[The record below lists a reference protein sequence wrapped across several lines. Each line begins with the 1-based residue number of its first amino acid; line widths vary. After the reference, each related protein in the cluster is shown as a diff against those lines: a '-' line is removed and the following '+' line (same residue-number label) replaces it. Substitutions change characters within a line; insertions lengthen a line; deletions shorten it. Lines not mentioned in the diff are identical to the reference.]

1 MCTRRLVLVIAIYVG
16 FDLVNPLMPGP
27 FIFDPGPSVECVPG
41 ERGRQQPLAPAT
53 PAAPR
58 VQTDGTP
65 APPPRLATATRK
77 WLGEPRPAHVPA
89 SDPPPL
95 SEDH

>member
-1 MCTRRLVLVIAIYVG
+1 MIAIYVG
-16 FDLVNPLMPGP
+16 FDLVNPLMPGA
-27 FIFDPGPSVECVPG
+27 FIFDPGPSVEGVPG
-41 ERGRQQPLAPAT
+41 ERGRQQPLGPAT

-65 APPPRLATATRK
+65 APLPRLATTTRK